1 MSMYLFNRSRL
12 LWRFFRSYVWYFG
25 LCFCWFCYYC
35 VYFNALFVLSRF
47 NVRRWFIY
55 NAIYA
60 RNVSVFS
67 GKYTQLNNVFFSLA
81 QHKPHTHT
89 LYMHMHSTRNDQFD
103 WLSCLS
109 NLMKNQQQFVAAN
122 LFENKINSISS
133 INVLSL
139 FVPGSLVYSKSNIV
153 REPQYCRFA
162 WKVLRQNRW
171 RFAWR
176 REFEVS
182 RVRCRFMLLNRLYNV
197 DVCAQTHISVCL
209 AHYYYYCYYCI
220 SLVCSF
226 CRCYALLLL
235 CL

>member
-1 MSMYLFNRSRL
+1 MLYSFCPVSTFDVDSSTMRYMRGTFQFLAASTHN
-12 LWRFFRSYVWYFG
+12 WTMFFFHLPNTS
-25 LCFCWFCYYC
+25 
-35 VYFNALFVLSRF
+35 
-47 NVRRWFIY
+47 
-55 NAIYA
+55 
-60 RNVSVFS
+60 
-67 GKYTQLNNVFFSLA
+67 
-81 QHKPHTHT
+81 HTHT